1 MEESFNEQKSVGL
14 LILDAMRNKSMSI
27 EKLSQLTG
35 ISDRFLDLLTEE
47 HYSRLPSAP
56 YVRGYLFH
64 IADVLNL
71 NGEEIWK
78 EYVQQNAIASA
89 KVTAPHPGK
98 RDFSSEKKL
107 SMNQLLTARNLSF
120 AALVLVVLTI
130 VIVRA
135 AAFTGTPTLSLE
147 NFSDTLVTTTSTFT
161 VRGSF
166 NPQNKLTLN
175 EEVISVDEKGTF
187 EKELTLTPGFNT
199 FHFKIKGLLGK
210 ELEVTKQIYYT
221 TSTKHVEPSKATTTN
236 E

>member
-1 MEESFNEQKSVGL
+1 MNEIINESKSVGL

-35 ISDRFLDLLTEE
+35 ISDRFLELLTKED
-47 HYSRLPSAP
+47 YARLPSAP

-64 IADVLNL
+64 IADILNL

-78 EYVQQNAIASA
+78 EYTRHNAIVST
-89 KVTAPHPGK
+89 KETTTHPSK

-107 SMNQLLTARNLSF
+107 SMNQFFTTRNISF
-120 AALVLVVLTI
+120 VVLFLVVLTI
-130 VIVRA
+130 VSIRA
-135 AAFTGTPTLSLE
+135 SAFTGTPTLSLE
-147 NFSDTLVTTTSTFT
+147 NFSDTMVVTTSTFT
-161 VRGSF
+161 ARGLF

-175 EEVISVDEKGTF
+175 EEGVSPNEEGVF
-187 EKELTLTPGFNT
+187 EKQLFLTPGFNT

-221 TSTKHVEPSKATTTN
+221 TSTKDVEPIQSTTN